1 MTTSPTSPPA
11 LPTSPTSLTSPTVAS
26 VPTLN
31 ERLGLAPDARAVI
44 ITCLDLGQSHAA
56 NVGVYDSLRGPVATT
71 ASIMVPCPWAR
82 EAASRFRGEDVGV
95 QLTLNAE
102 HSLYRWGPITHA
114 PSLLDGNG
122 GFPVTRPDLWDHAD
136 LDEVRRECRAQIER
150 AIVWGFDV
158 THLTSHWDAMI
169 LRPEFFDV
177 LLDMAVEFSLP
188 LHLPSAD
195 EQRNAGFDFR
205 LLAAEEGILF
215 PDRSVEV
222 GAGAQRSLENVLFTL
237 EPGVTELRMG
247 PCIDTPELRALTT
260 DWAKMVEQHD
270 VLVDP
275 ATSRLLDR
283 AGVFRVGYRQLRTAQ
298 RLVPTV

>member
-1 MTTSPTSPPA
+1 MTTPS
-11 LPTSPTSLTSPTVAS
+11 SPTVSPTLPAS
-26 VPTLN
+26 PSLN
-31 ERLGLAPDARAVI
+31 ERLGLAPDTRSVI

-102 HSLYRWGPITHA
+102 HALYRWGPITHA

-205 LLAAEEGILF
+205 SLAAEEGILF

-222 GAGAQRSLENVLFTL
+222 GAGAARSLENVLFTL

-275 ATSRLLDR
+275 ATTRLLDR
-283 AGVFRVGYRQLRTAQ
+283 AGVSRVGYRQLRTAQ
-298 RLVPTV
+298 RLIPSA